1 MNICHSFISFD
12 NEKKYYIEIIFYIYF
27 TVGWRQVFQVI
38 RE

>member
-1 MNICHSFISFD
+1 MNIFVILLSVLTM
-12 NEKKYYIEIIFYIYF
+12 KKIYRNYLRIHI